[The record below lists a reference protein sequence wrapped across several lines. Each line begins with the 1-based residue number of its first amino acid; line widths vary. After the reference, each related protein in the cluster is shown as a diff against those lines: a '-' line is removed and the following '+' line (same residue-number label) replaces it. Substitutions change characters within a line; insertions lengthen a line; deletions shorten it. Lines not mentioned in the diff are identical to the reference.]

1 MSSILKVST
10 LQDPTNSNT
19 AMSIDTSGRILTPAR
34 PAFHLTRTTSTSGAG
49 DITYE
54 HTLFDIGNNTNAST
68 GEFTAPVTGI
78 YSITFGSIGPGSGS
92 YAIAIVG
99 YINNV
104 QTTQF
109 TLRPLSA
116 NAAVSYSPQGSLT
129 APVQL
134 NAGDT
139 FKLNANGPLYSDTTT
154 WIRFAGYL
162 IG

>member
-1 MSSILKVST
+1 MASILNVDQIGHST
-10 LQDPTNSNT
+10 SGTT
-19 AMSIDTSGRILTPAR
+19 ALTIDSSGRILTPAR
-34 PAFHLTRTTSTSGAG
+34 PAFHMTRTTSTSGAG

-68 GEFTAPVTGI
+68 GEFTAPITGI
-78 YSITFGSIGPGSGS
+78 YSMTFASIGPGSGS

-99 YINNV
+99 YIDNV

-134 NAGDT
+134 NAGEK